1 MKTNLILLLVVASL
15 PLLGCKDPIPDPEQA
30 VLILPADNTSCLY
43 VSQSSSTASVDFSW
57 QEAQHTDEYLV
68 VVKNLT
74 TEEETTSRT
83 VNTSLR
89 LTLSRGVPY
98 QWKVI
103 TVSELS
109 SVETSSRSFSFYLEA
124 QQQGNYLPFPARLL
138 SPQVDEV
145 VSLTNGQYNFSWQGE
160 DLDNDLSHYTL
171 SIGASADDLDNI
183 VTDITA
189 SSFSTTLNA
198 GEVYF
203 WQIISYD
210 QNGNSTKSLTNR
222 FETAP

>member
-1 MKTNLILLLVVASL
+1 MKTNLILLLVVVSL

-83 VNTSLR
+83 VNTSIR

-103 TVSELS
+103 TVS
-109 SVETSSRSFSFYLEA
+109 
-124 QQQGNYLPFPARLL
+124 
-138 SPQVDEV
+138 
-145 VSLTNGQYNFSWQGE
+145 
-160 DLDNDLSHYTL
+160 
-171 SIGASADDLDNI
+171 
-183 VTDITA
+183 
-189 SSFSTTLNA
+189 
-198 GEVYF
+198 
-203 WQIISYD
+203 
-210 QNGNSTKSLTNR
+210 
-222 FETAP
+222 

>member
-1 MKTNLILLLVVASL
+1 MKTNLILLLVVVSL

-30 VLILPADNTSCLY
+30 VLILPEDNTSCLY

-83 VNTSLR
+83 VNTSIR

-103 TVSELS
+103 TVSKLS

-124 QQQGNYLPFPARLL
+124 Q
-138 SPQVDEV
+138 V

-171 SIGASADDLDNI
+171 SIGTSADTLNEI
-183 VTDITA
+183 ATDITA
-189 SSFSTTLNA
+189 SSFSAALNA

-203 WQIISYD
+203 WQIISFD

-222 FETAP
+222 FETVP

>member
-1 MKTNLILLLVVASL
+1 MKTNRILLLVVAAL
-15 PLLGCKDPIPDPEQA
+15 TLLGCKDPIPDPEQT
-30 VLILPADNTSCLY
+30 VLILPEDNTSCLY

-57 QEAQHTDEYLV
+57 QEAQFTDEYLV

-83 VNTSLR
+83 LNTSIR
-89 LTLSRGVPY
+89 LTLTRGVPY
-98 QWKVI
+98 QWKVV

-124 QQQGNYLPFPARLL
+124 QQQRNYLPFP
-138 SPQVDEV
+138 
-145 VSLTNGQYNFSWQGE
+145 FSWQGE
-160 DLDNDLSHYTL
+160 DLDNDLSHYTI
-171 SIGASADDLDNI
+171 SIGASPDVLNEIA
-183 VTDITA
+183 TDITVSSHNA
-189 SSFSTTLNA
+189 SLNA

-210 QNGNSTKSLTNR
+210 ENGNNTKSLINR